1 MNLKK
6 ISRKK
11 LKDNISGVAS
21 EVGTHIAIA
30 VIAGLIVYVF
40 ASSGYESEISEL
52 NNRIEEMKSAERNAL
67 ITKRISEQMEDIAY
81 EQKALSDKQ
90 RERAE
95 EQSRLADIERG
106 KAELERGLAV
116 KAEQQAR
123 ASAQEAENMR
133 AIAEQQS
140 TLATQNME
148 EALKAR
154 SHADTLFYQS
164 LARSLAQTS
173 ITQYKSGDKSLAAL
187 LAYSAWYYTDKF
199 KGNVYHQ
206 DIYTAL
212 LDNAPRAKMRIGR
225 VSGNPRAMAKLPYS
239 SDKNAKKGYIIATDY
254 GEISNFV
261 PRVNSKGFV
270 DNYDEQTI
278 FNNPNYLFRDVCVAN
293 GNILALDVSGTL
305 VKTSFT
311 GTSTGTNN
319 KRNRNEFAGRGQ
331 RPGQQIKEDGLISR
345 KYLPM
350 SNMPQER
357 WCHLLQNSEGKIIAV
372 GEHQVVWLDASGTSI
387 LYTHNIEDEISEAG
401 VFENVLVIFT
411 KTGKLHSFRNGKP
424 SVSKQ
429 ISLPRN
435 NPVSY
440 YYYMKGKGM
449 HVLGTEDGDV
459 LMYDKDMKYVRS
471 LVGHSGAITH
481 MEHLGWCLATSSYD
495 HRICLWNLEDL
506 NTQIAPIE
514 VHYDKWPLSFTTNK
528 DNWTLI
534 VGLADGDIE
543 SLHISVEDNKDNVHD
558 HIERDFTPQEW
569 EYYIGEGVKYRRFKE

>member
-6 ISRKK
+6 ITKKK
-11 LKDNISGVAS
+11 LTGNISGVAS
-21 EVGTHIAIA
+21 ELGTHIAIA

-90 RERAE
+90 RMRAE

-133 AIAEQQS
+133 LIAEQQS
-140 TLATQNME
+140 VLATQHME
-148 EALKAR
+148 EAINAR

-173 ITQYKSGDKSLAAL
+173 ITQFKSGDKSLAAL

-212 LDNAPRAKMRIGR
+212 LDNAPRAKMHIGR
-225 VSGNPRAMAKLPYS
+225 VTGNPRAMIKVPEIYEK
-239 SDKNAKKGYIIATDY
+239 DGIKGYVIATDY
-254 GEISNFV
+254 GEICNLT
-261 PRVNSKGFV
+261 PKLDTNGNLDK
-270 DNYDEQTI
+270 YDEKRI
-278 FNNPNYLFRDVCVAN
+278 LNNQDYLFRDVCVA
-293 GNILALDVSGTL
+293 GGDILALDVSGML
-305 VKTSFT
+305 VKARFSMA
-311 GTSTGTNN
+311 
-319 KRNRNEFAGRGQ
+319 KNRLEPKDFMGRGQ
-331 RPGQQIKEDGLISR
+331 HPRQEDAVVSR

-357 WCHLLQNSEGKIIAV
+357 WRHLLQNDDGKIIAV
-372 GEHQVVWLDASGTSI
+372 GEHQIVWLDAGGNNILHTHSI
-387 LYTHNIEDEISEAG
+387 TDEISEAG
-401 VFENVLVIFT
+401 VTDNTLVIFT
-411 KTGKLHSFRNGKP
+411 KTGNLFTFNDGKP
-424 SVSKQ
+424 SSSTH

-440 YYYMKGKGM
+440 YYYMKDKGM
-449 HVLGTEDGDV
+449 HILGTEDGDV
-459 LMYDKDMKYVRS
+459 LLYDKNHKHIKS

-495 HRICLWNLEDL
+495 HKICLWNLNDID
-506 NTQIAPIE
+506 TQIAPIE
-514 VHYDKWPLSFTTNK
+514 VYYDKWPLCFTTNK

-543 SLHISVEDNKDNVHD
+543 SLHISVDDNKNSVHD
-558 HIERDFTPQEW
+558 HIDRDFTPQEW
-569 EYYIGEGVKYRRFKE
+569 EYYIGKGVKYRRFKE

>member
-164 LARSLAQTS
+164 
-173 ITQYKSGDKSLAAL
+173 
-187 LAYSAWYYTDKF
+187 
-199 KGNVYHQ
+199 
-206 DIYTAL
+206 
-212 LDNAPRAKMRIGR
+212 
-225 VSGNPRAMAKLPYS
+225 
-239 SDKNAKKGYIIATDY
+239 
-254 GEISNFV
+254 
-261 PRVNSKGFV
+261 
-270 DNYDEQTI
+270 
-278 FNNPNYLFRDVCVAN
+278 
-293 GNILALDVSGTL
+293 
-305 VKTSFT
+305 
-311 GTSTGTNN
+311 
-319 KRNRNEFAGRGQ
+319 
-331 RPGQQIKEDGLISR
+331 
-345 KYLPM
+345 
-350 SNMPQER
+350 
-357 WCHLLQNSEGKIIAV
+357 
-372 GEHQVVWLDASGTSI
+372 
-387 LYTHNIEDEISEAG
+387 
-401 VFENVLVIFT
+401 
-411 KTGKLHSFRNGKP
+411 
-424 SVSKQ
+424 
-429 ISLPRN
+429 
-435 NPVSY
+435 
-440 YYYMKGKGM
+440 
-449 HVLGTEDGDV
+449 
-459 LMYDKDMKYVRS
+459 
-471 LVGHSGAITH
+471 
-481 MEHLGWCLATSSYD
+481 
-495 HRICLWNLEDL
+495 
-506 NTQIAPIE
+506 
-514 VHYDKWPLSFTTNK
+514 
-528 DNWTLI
+528 
-534 VGLADGDIE
+534 
-543 SLHISVEDNKDNVHD
+543 
-558 HIERDFTPQEW
+558 
-569 EYYIGEGVKYRRFKE
+569 

>member
-11 LKDNISGVAS
+11 LKDDISGVAS

-40 ASSGYESEISEL
+40 ASSGYESEIAEL

-106 KAELERGLAV
+106 KAELEREIARE
-116 KAEQQAR
+116 AEQKAR
-123 ASAQEAENMR
+123 ASAKEAENMR

-140 TLATQNME
+140 ALATQNME

-173 ITQYKSGDKSLAAL
+173 ITQYNSGDKSLAAL

-212 LDNAPRAKMRIGR
+212 LDNAPRARMRIGR
-225 VSGNPRAMAKLPYS
+225 VSGNPRAMVKIPFSYIKDS
-239 SDKNAKKGYIIATDY
+239 KIGYIIATDY
-254 GEISNFV
+254 GEITNLT
-261 PRVNSKGFV
+261 PKLNSKGV
-270 DNYDEQTI
+270 VEKYDEQTI
-278 FNNPNYLFRDVCVAN
+278 FNDPHYLFRDVCISN
-293 GNILALDVSGTL
+293 GYVLALDVSGTL
-305 VKTSFT
+305 VKTSL
-311 GTSTGTNN
+311 TSTNVKRTNN
-319 KRNRNEFAGRGQ
+319 DFAGKGPRPAQ
-331 RPGQQIKEDGLISR
+331 RIKEDAVISR

-350 SNMPQER
+350 SNMPQEHWR
-357 WCHLLQNSEGKIIAV
+357 HLLQSDENKIIAV
-372 GEHQVVWLDASGTSI
+372 GEHQVVWLDASGNNILHTHSI
-387 LYTHNIEDEISEAG
+387 TDEISEAG
-401 VFENVLVIFT
+401 VFENTLVIFT
-411 KTGKLHSFRNGKP
+411 KTGKLLTFIDGKP
-424 SVSKQ
+424 SASTR

-449 HVLGTEDGDV
+449 HILGTEDGDV
-459 LMYDKDMKYVRS
+459 LLYDKDHKYVKS

-495 HRICLWNLEDL
+495 HKICLWNLEDL

-514 VHYDKWPLSFTTNK
+514 VHYDKWQLSFTTNR

-534 VGLADGDIE
+534 VGLADGEIQ

>member
-30 VIAGLIVYVF
+30 VIAGLIVYVL
-40 ASSGYESEISEL
+40 ASSGYESEIAEL

-106 KAELERGLAV
+106 KAELEREIARE
-116 KAEQQAR
+116 AEQKAR
-123 ASAQEAENMR
+123 ASAKEAENMR

-140 TLATQNME
+140 ALATQNME

-173 ITQYKSGDKSLAAL
+173 ITQYNSGDKSLAAL

-212 LDNAPRAKMRIGR
+212 LDNAPRARMRIGR
-225 VSGNPRAMAKLPYS
+225 VSGNPRAMVKIPFSYIKDS
-239 SDKNAKKGYIIATDY
+239 KIGYIIATDY
-254 GEISNFV
+254 GEITNLI
-261 PRVNSKGFV
+261 PKLNSKGV
-270 DNYDEQTI
+270 VEKYDEQTI
-278 FNNPNYLFRDVCVAN
+278 FNDPHYLFRDVCISN
-293 GNILALDVSGTL
+293 GFILALDVSGTL
-305 VKTSFT
+305 VKTSL
-311 GTSTGTNN
+311 TSTNDKRTNN
-319 KRNRNEFAGRGQ
+319 DFAGKGPRSAQ
-331 RPGQQIKEDGLISR
+331 RIKDDAVISR

-357 WCHLLQNSEGKIIAV
+357 WSHLLQNDESKIIAV
-372 GEHQVVWLDASGTSI
+372 GEHQVVWLDASGNNILHTHSI
-387 LYTHNIEDEISEAG
+387 TDEISEAG
-401 VFENVLVIFT
+401 VFENTLVIFT
-411 KTGKLHSFRNGKP
+411 KTGKLLTFIDGKP
-424 SVSKQ
+424 SVSTR

-449 HVLGTEDGDV
+449 HILGTEDGDV
-459 LMYDKDMKYVRS
+459 LLYDKDHKYVKS

-495 HRICLWNLEDL
+495 HKICLWNLEDL

-514 VHYDKWPLSFTTNK
+514 VHYNKWPLSFTTNR

-534 VGLADGDIE
+534 VGLADGEIQ

>member
-6 ISRKK
+6 STKKK
-11 LKDNISGVAS
+11 LIGNISGVAS
-21 EVGTHIAIA
+21 EVGTHIAVA
-30 VIAGLIVYVF
+30 VIAGIIAYVF
-40 ASSGYESEISEL
+40 ASSSYESEIAEL
-52 NNRIEEMKSAERNAL
+52 NNRIEEMTSAERNAL

-90 RERAE
+90 RMRAE

-106 KAELERGLAV
+106 KAELEREVA
-116 KAEQQAR
+116 KEAEQKAR
-123 ASAQEAENMR
+123 ASAKEAENMR

-140 TLATQNME
+140 ALATRNME
-148 EALKAR
+148 EALQAR

-212 LDNAPRAKMRIGR
+212 LYNAPRAKMHIGR
-225 VSGNPRAMAKLPYS
+225 VSGNPRAMAKIPHSYIKDS
-239 SDKNAKKGYIIATDY
+239 QMGYIIVTDY
-254 GEISNFV
+254 GEICNLI
-261 PRVNSKGFV
+261 PKLNSKGII
-270 DNYDEQTI
+270 DRYDKQTI
-278 FNNPNYLFRDVCVAN
+278 FNDPNYLFRDVCIID
-293 GNILALDVSGTL
+293 GYILALDVSGTL
-305 VKTSFT
+305 IKTT
-311 GTSTGTNN
+311 LTSANDKRTNN
-319 KRNRNEFAGRGQ
+319 DFMGKGP
-331 RPGQQIKEDGLISR
+331 RPAQHIKEDAVISR

-357 WCHLLQNSEGKIIAV
+357 WRHLLQNDEGRIIAV
-372 GEHQVVWLDASGTSI
+372 GEHQVVWLDASGNNILHTHSI
-387 LYTHNIEDEISEAG
+387 TDEISEAG
-401 VFENVLVIFT
+401 VFDNTLVIFT
-411 KTGKLHSFRNGKP
+411 KTGDLLTFKDGKP
-424 SVSKQ
+424 SISTR

-440 YYYMKGKGM
+440 YYYMKNKGM
-449 HVLGTEDGDV
+449 HILGTEDGDV
-459 LMYDKDMKYVRS
+459 LLYDKKYKYIKS

-495 HRICLWNLEDL
+495 HKICLWNLEDL

-514 VHYDKWPLSFTTNK
+514 VYYDKWPLSFTTNM

-534 VGLADGDIE
+534 TGLADGAIE
-543 SLHISVEDNKDNVHD
+543 SLHISVENNKDNVHD
-558 HIERDFTPQEW
+558 HIERNFTPQEW

>member
-6 ISRKK
+6 ITKNK
-11 LKDNISGVAS
+11 LTGNISGVAS

-40 ASSGYESEISEL
+40 ASSGYESEIAEL

-106 KAELERGLAV
+106 KAELEREAARE
-116 KAEQQAR
+116 AEQKAR
-123 ASAQEAENMR
+123 ASAKEAENMR

-140 TLATQNME
+140 ALATQNME

-212 LDNAPRAKMRIGR
+212 LDNAPRARMRIGR
-225 VSGNPRAMAKLPYS
+225 VSGNPRVMAKIPYS
-239 SDKNAKKGYIIATDY
+239 YIKDSKMGYVIATDY
-254 GEISNFV
+254 GEICNLI
-261 PRVNSKGFV
+261 PKLNSKGIV
-270 DNYDEQTI
+270 DKYDEQII
-278 FNNPNYLFRDVCVAN
+278 FNNPNYLFRDVCIVN
-293 GNILALDVSGTL
+293 GYILALDVSGTL
-305 VKTSFT
+305 VKTT
-311 GTSTGTNN
+311 LTSTND
-319 KRNRNEFAGRGQ
+319 KRTSNDVVGKGPRPAQ
-331 RPGQQIKEDGLISR
+331 RIKEDAFISR

-357 WCHLLQNSEGKIIAV
+357 WRHLLQNDENKIIAV
-372 GEHQVVWLDASGTSI
+372 GEHQVVWLDANGNNILHTHSI
-387 LYTHNIEDEISEAG
+387 TDEISEAG
-401 VFENVLVIFT
+401 VVENTLVIFT
-411 KTGKLHSFRNGKP
+411 KTGNLLTFNDGKP
-424 SVSKQ
+424 SVTTR

-440 YYYMKGKGM
+440 YYYMKDKGM
-449 HVLGTEDGDV
+449 HILGTEDGDV
-459 LMYDKDMKYVRS
+459 LLYDKDHKYIKS

-481 MEHLGWCLATSSYD
+481 MEQLGWCLATSSYD
-495 HRICLWNLEDL
+495 HKICLWNLNDL

-514 VHYDKWPLSFTTNK
+514 VYYDKWPLSFTTNR

-558 HIERDFTPQEW
+558 HIERNFTPQEW

>member
-6 ISRKK
+6 ISKKK
-11 LKDNISGVAS
+11 LKKNISGVAS
-21 EVGTHIAIA
+21 ELGTHIAIA

-140 TLATQNME
+140 MLATQNME

-239 SDKNAKKGYIIATDY
+239 SNKDAKKGYIIATDY
-254 GEISNFV
+254 GEICNLV
-261 PRVNSKGFV
+261 PKVNSKGFV
-270 DNYDEQTI
+270 DNYDEQII
-278 FNNPNYLFRDVCVAN
+278 FNNPNYLFRDVCIVN
-293 GNILALDVSGTL
+293 DNVLALDVSGTL
-305 VKTSFT
+305 VKTSFSGT
-311 GTSTGTNN
+311 GN
-319 KRNRNEFAGRGQ
+319 KRKQNEFAGRGQ
-331 RPGQQIKEDGLISR
+331 RPGQHIKEDGLISR
-345 KYLPM
+345 KYLPL

-357 WCHLLQNSEGKIIAV
+357 WRHLLQNSDGKIIAV
-372 GEHQVVWLDASGTSI
+372 GEHQVVWLDASGNNI

-401 VFENVLVIFT
+401 VFENTLVIFT
-411 KTGKLHSFRNGKP
+411 KKCNLFTFIDGKP
-424 SVSKQ
+424 SVSTH

-440 YYYMKGKGM
+440 YYYMKSKGM
-449 HVLGTEDGDV
+449 HILGTEDGDV
-459 LMYDKDMKYVRS
+459 LLYDKDHKYVKS

-495 HRICLWNLEDL
+495 HKICLWNLDDL

-534 VGLADGDIE
+534 VGLADGNIE
-543 SLHISVEDNKDNVHD
+543 SLHISVEDNKNNVHD

>member
-1 MNLKK
+1 MTG
-6 ISRKK
+6 
-11 LKDNISGVAS
+11 NISGVAS
-21 EVGTHIAIA
+21 ELGTHIAIA

-40 ASSGYESEISEL
+40 ASSGYEAEISEL

-90 RERAE
+90 RMRAE

-133 AIAEQQS
+133 LIAEQQS
-140 TLATQNME
+140 VLATQHME
-148 EALKAR
+148 EAINAR

-173 ITQYKSGDKSLAAL
+173 ITQFKSGDKSLAAL

-212 LDNAPRAKMRIGR
+212 LDNAPRAKMHIGR
-225 VSGNPRAMAKLPYS
+225 VTGNPRAMIKVPEIYEK
-239 SDKNAKKGYIIATDY
+239 DGIKGYVIATDY
-254 GEISNFV
+254 GEICNLT
-261 PRVNSKGFV
+261 PKLDTNGNLDK
-270 DNYDEQTI
+270 YDEKRI
-278 FNNPNYLFRDVCVAN
+278 LNNQDYLFRDVCVAG
-293 GNILALDVSGTL
+293 GNILALDVSGML
-305 VKTSFT
+305 VKARFSMA
-311 GTSTGTNN
+311 
-319 KRNRNEFAGRGQ
+319 KNRLEPKDFMGRGQ
-331 RPGQQIKEDGLISR
+331 HPRQEDAVVSR

-357 WCHLLQNSEGKIIAV
+357 WRHLLQNDDGKIIAV
-372 GEHQVVWLDASGTSI
+372 GEHQIVWLDAGGNNILHTHSI
-387 LYTHNIEDEISEAG
+387 TDEISEAG
-401 VFENVLVIFT
+401 VTDNTLVIFT
-411 KTGKLHSFRNGKP
+411 KTGNLFTFNDGKP
-424 SVSKQ
+424 SSSTH

-440 YYYMKGKGM
+440 YYYMKDKGM
-449 HVLGTEDGDV
+449 HILGTEDGDV
-459 LMYDKDMKYVRS
+459 LLYDKNHKHIKS

-495 HRICLWNLEDL
+495 HKICLWNLNDID
-506 NTQIAPIE
+506 TQIAPIE
-514 VHYDKWPLSFTTNK
+514 VYYDKWPLCFTTNK

-543 SLHISVEDNKDNVHD
+543 SLHISVDDNKNSVHD
-558 HIERDFTPQEW
+558 HIDRDFTPQEW
-569 EYYIGEGVKYRRFKE
+569 EYYIGKGVKYRRFKE

>member
-239 SDKNAKKGYIIATDY
+239 SDKDAKKGYIIATDY

-270 DNYDEQTI
+270 EKYDEQTI
-278 FNNPNYLFRDVCVAN
+278 FNDPHYLFRDVCISN
-293 GNILALDVSGTL
+293 GYVLALDVSGTL
-305 VKTSFT
+305 VKTSL
-311 GTSTGTNN
+311 TSTNDKRTNN
-319 KRNRNEFAGRGQ
+319 DFAGKGPRSAQ
-331 RPGQQIKEDGLISR
+331 RIKEDAVVSR

-357 WCHLLQNSEGKIIAV
+357 WRHLLQNSEGKIIAV

-459 LMYDKDMKYVRS
+459 LLYDKDMKYVRS
-471 LVGHSGAITH
+471 QITCRPFRSHNTHGTPGMVSGHIQ
-481 MEHLGWCLATSSYD
+481 L
-495 HRICLWNLEDL
+495 
-506 NTQIAPIE
+506 
-514 VHYDKWPLSFTTNK
+514 
-528 DNWTLI
+528 
-534 VGLADGDIE
+534 
-543 SLHISVEDNKDNVHD
+543 
-558 HIERDFTPQEW
+558 
-569 EYYIGEGVKYRRFKE
+569 

>member
-6 ISRKK
+6 STKKK
-11 LKDNISGVAS
+11 LIGNISGVAS
-21 EVGTHIAIA
+21 EVGTHIAVA
-30 VIAGLIVYVF
+30 VIACIIAYVF
-40 ASSGYESEISEL
+40 ASSSYESEIAEL
-52 NNRIEEMKSAERNAL
+52 NNRIEEMTSAERNAL

-90 RERAE
+90 RMRAE

-106 KAELERGLAV
+106 KAELEREVA
-116 KAEQQAR
+116 KEAEQKAR

-140 TLATQNME
+140 ALATRNME
-148 EALKAR
+148 EALQAR

-212 LDNAPRAKMRIGR
+212 LYNAPRAKMHIGR
-225 VSGNPRAMAKLPYS
+225 VSGNPRAMAKIPHSYIKDS
-239 SDKNAKKGYIIATDY
+239 QMGYIIVTDY
-254 GEISNFV
+254 GEICNLI
-261 PRVNSKGFV
+261 PKLNSKGII
-270 DNYDEQTI
+270 DRYDKQTI
-278 FNNPNYLFRDVCVAN
+278 FNNPNYLFRDVCITD
-293 GNILALDVSGTL
+293 GYILALDVSGTL
-305 VKTSFT
+305 IKTT
-311 GTSTGTNN
+311 LTSANDKRTNN
-319 KRNRNEFAGRGQ
+319 DFMGKGP
-331 RPGQQIKEDGLISR
+331 RPAQHIKEDAVISR

-357 WCHLLQNSEGKIIAV
+357 WRHLLQNDEGRIIAV
-372 GEHQVVWLDASGTSI
+372 GEHQVVWLDASGNNILHTHSI
-387 LYTHNIEDEISEAG
+387 TDEISEAG
-401 VFENVLVIFT
+401 VFDNTLVIFT
-411 KTGKLHSFRNGKP
+411 KTGDLLTFKDGKP
-424 SVSKQ
+424 SISTR

-440 YYYMKGKGM
+440 YYYMKNKGM
-449 HVLGTEDGDV
+449 HILGTEDGDV
-459 LMYDKDMKYVRS
+459 LLYDKKYKYIKS

-481 MEHLGWCLATSSYD
+481 MEHIGWCLATSSYD
-495 HRICLWNLEDL
+495 HKICLWNLEDL

-514 VHYDKWPLSFTTNK
+514 VYYDKWPLSFTTNM

-534 VGLADGDIE
+534 TGLADGDIE
-543 SLHISVEDNKDNVHD
+543 SLHISVENNKDNVHD
-558 HIERDFTPQEW
+558 HIERNFTPQEW

>member
-6 ISRKK
+6 STKKK
-11 LKDNISGVAS
+11 LIGNISGVAS
-21 EVGTHIAIA
+21 EVGTHIAVA
-30 VIAGLIVYVF
+30 VIACIIAYVF
-40 ASSGYESEISEL
+40 ASSSYESEIAEL
-52 NNRIEEMKSAERNAL
+52 NNRIEEMTSAERNAL

-90 RERAE
+90 RMRAE

-106 KAELERGLAV
+106 KAELEREVA
-116 KAEQQAR
+116 KEAEQKAR

-140 TLATQNME
+140 ALATRNME
-148 EALKAR
+148 EALQAR

-212 LDNAPRAKMRIGR
+212 LYNAPRAKMHIGR
-225 VSGNPRAMAKLPYS
+225 VSGNPRAMAKIPHSYIKDS
-239 SDKNAKKGYIIATDY
+239 QMGYIIVTDY
-254 GEISNFV
+254 GEICNLI
-261 PRVNSKGFV
+261 PKLNSKGII
-270 DNYDEQTI
+270 DRYDKQTI
-278 FNNPNYLFRDVCVAN
+278 FNNPNYLFRDVCITD
-293 GNILALDVSGTL
+293 GYILALDVSGTL
-305 VKTSFT
+305 IKTT
-311 GTSTGTNN
+311 LTSANDKRTNN
-319 KRNRNEFAGRGQ
+319 DFMGKGP
-331 RPGQQIKEDGLISR
+331 RPAQHIKEDAVISR

-357 WCHLLQNSEGKIIAV
+357 WRHLLQNDEGRIIAV
-372 GEHQVVWLDASGTSI
+372 GEHQVVWLDASGNNILHTHSI
-387 LYTHNIEDEISEAG
+387 TDEISEAG
-401 VFENVLVIFT
+401 VFDNTLVIFT
-411 KTGKLHSFRNGKP
+411 KTGDLLTFKDGKP
-424 SVSKQ
+424 SISTR

-440 YYYMKGKGM
+440 YYYMKNKGM
-449 HVLGTEDGDV
+449 HILGTEDGDV
-459 LMYDKDMKYVRS
+459 LLYDKKYKYIKS

-495 HRICLWNLEDL
+495 HKICLWNLEDL

-514 VHYDKWPLSFTTNK
+514 VYYDKWPLSFTTNM

-534 VGLADGDIE
+534 TGLADGDIE
-543 SLHISVEDNKDNVHD
+543 SLHISVENNKDNVHD
-558 HIERDFTPQEW
+558 HIERNFTPQEW

>member
-6 ISRKK
+6 STKK
-11 LKDNISGVAS
+11 KSIGNISGVAS
-21 EVGTHIAIA
+21 EVGTHIAVA
-30 VIAGLIVYVF
+30 VIACIIAYVF
-40 ASSGYESEISEL
+40 ASSSYESEIAEL
-52 NNRIEEMKSAERNAL
+52 NNRIEEMTSAERNAL
-67 ITKRISEQMEDIAY
+67 ITRRISEQMEDIAY

-90 RERAE
+90 RMRAE

-106 KAELERGLAV
+106 KAELEREVA
-116 KAEQQAR
+116 KEAEQKAR

-140 TLATQNME
+140 ALATRNME
-148 EALKAR
+148 EALQAR

-212 LDNAPRAKMRIGR
+212 LYNAPRAKMHIGR
-225 VSGNPRAMAKLPYS
+225 VSGNPRAMAKIPHSYIKDS
-239 SDKNAKKGYIIATDY
+239 QMGYIIVTDY
-254 GEISNFV
+254 GEICNLI
-261 PRVNSKGFV
+261 PKLNSKGII
-270 DNYDEQTI
+270 DRYDKQTI
-278 FNNPNYLFRDVCVAN
+278 FNNPNYLFRDVCIID
-293 GNILALDVSGTL
+293 GYILALDVSGTL
-305 VKTSFT
+305 IKTT
-311 GTSTGTNN
+311 LTSANDKRTNN
-319 KRNRNEFAGRGQ
+319 DFMGKGP
-331 RPGQQIKEDGLISR
+331 RPAQHIKEDAVISR

-357 WCHLLQNSEGKIIAV
+357 WRHLLQNDEGRIIAV
-372 GEHQVVWLDASGTSI
+372 GEHQVVWLDASGNNILHTHSI
-387 LYTHNIEDEISEAG
+387 TDEISEAG
-401 VFENVLVIFT
+401 VFDNTLVIFT
-411 KTGKLHSFRNGKP
+411 KTGDLLTFKDGKP
-424 SVSKQ
+424 SISTR

-440 YYYMKGKGM
+440 YYYMKNKGM
-449 HVLGTEDGDV
+449 HILGTEDGDV
-459 LMYDKDMKYVRS
+459 LLYDKKYKYIKS

-495 HRICLWNLEDL
+495 HKICLWNLEDL

-514 VHYDKWPLSFTTNK
+514 VYYDKWPLSFTTNM

-534 VGLADGDIE
+534 TGLADGDIE
-543 SLHISVEDNKDNVHD
+543 SLHISVENNKDNVHD
-558 HIERDFTPQEW
+558 HIERNFTPQEW

>member
-30 VIAGLIVYVF
+30 VIAGLIVYVL
-40 ASSGYESEISEL
+40 ASSGYESEIAEL

-106 KAELERGLAV
+106 KAELEREIARE
-116 KAEQQAR
+116 AEQKAR
-123 ASAQEAENMR
+123 ASAKEAENMR

-140 TLATQNME
+140 ALATQNME

-173 ITQYKSGDKSLAAL
+173 ITQYNSGDKSLAAL

-212 LDNAPRAKMRIGR
+212 LDNAPRARMRIGR
-225 VSGNPRAMAKLPYS
+225 VSGNPRAMVKIPFSYIKDS
-239 SDKNAKKGYIIATDY
+239 KIGYIIATDY
-254 GEISNFV
+254 GEITNLT
-261 PRVNSKGFV
+261 PKLNSKGV
-270 DNYDEQTI
+270 VEKYDEQTI
-278 FNNPNYLFRDVCVAN
+278 FNDPHYLFRDVCISN
-293 GNILALDVSGTL
+293 GFILALDVSGTL
-305 VKTSFT
+305 VKTCL
-311 GTSTGTNN
+311 TSTNDKRTNN
-319 KRNRNEFAGRGQ
+319 DFAEKGPRSAQ
-331 RPGQQIKEDGLISR
+331 RIKDDAVVSR

-357 WCHLLQNSEGKIIAV
+357 WSHLLQNDESKIIAV
-372 GEHQVVWLDASGTSI
+372 GEHQVVWLDASGNNILHTHSI
-387 LYTHNIEDEISEAG
+387 TDEISEAG
-401 VFENVLVIFT
+401 VFENTLVIFT
-411 KTGKLHSFRNGKP
+411 KTGKLLTFIDGKP
-424 SVSKQ
+424 SVSTR

-449 HVLGTEDGDV
+449 HILGTEDGDV
-459 LMYDKDMKYVRS
+459 LLYDKDHKYVKS

-514 VHYDKWPLSFTTNK
+514 VHYNKWPLSFTTNR

-534 VGLADGDIE
+534 VGLADGEIQ

-569 EYYIGEGVKYRRFKE
+569 KYYIGEGVKYRRFKE

>member
-6 ISRKK
+6 KNKKK
-11 LKDNISGVAS
+11 LADNISGVAS

-40 ASSGYESEISEL
+40 ASSGYESEIAEL

-106 KAELERGLAV
+106 KAELEREAARE
-116 KAEQQAR
+116 AERKAR
-123 ASAQEAENMR
+123 ASAKEAETMR

-212 LDNAPRAKMRIGR
+212 LDNAPRARMRIGR
-225 VSGNPRAMAKLPYS
+225 VSGNPRAMAKIPHSYIKDS
-239 SDKNAKKGYIIATDY
+239 KMGYVIATDY
-254 GEISNFV
+254 GEICNLI
-261 PRVNSKGFV
+261 PKLNSKGIV
-270 DNYDEQTI
+270 DRYDEQII
-278 FNNPNYLFRDVCVAN
+278 FNDPNYLFRDVCIVN
-293 GNILALDVSGTL
+293 GYILALDVSGTL
-305 VKTSFT
+305 VKTT
-311 GTSTGTNN
+311 LTSTNN
-319 KRNRNEFAGRGQ
+319 KRTSNDFVGKGPRPAQ
-331 RPGQQIKEDGLISR
+331 RIKEDAVISR

-357 WCHLLQNSEGKIIAV
+357 WRHLLQNDENKIIAV
-372 GEHQVVWLDASGTSI
+372 GEHQVVWLDANGNNILHTHSI
-387 LYTHNIEDEISEAG
+387 TDEISEAG
-401 VFENVLVIFT
+401 VVDNTLVIFT
-411 KTGKLHSFRNGKP
+411 KTGNLLTFNDGKP
-424 SVSKQ
+424 SVNTR

-440 YYYMKGKGM
+440 YYYMKDKGM
-449 HVLGTEDGDV
+449 HILGTEDGDV
-459 LMYDKDMKYVRS
+459 LLYDKDHKYIKS

-481 MEHLGWCLATSSYD
+481 MEQLGWCLATSSYD
-495 HRICLWNLEDL
+495 HKICLWNLDDL

-514 VHYDKWPLSFTTNK
+514 VYYDKWPLSFTTNR

-558 HIERDFTPQEW
+558 HIERNFTPQEW

>member
-11 LKDNISGVAS
+11 LKDDISGVAS

-30 VIAGLIVYVF
+30 VIAGLIVYVL
-40 ASSGYESEISEL
+40 ASSGYESEIAEL

-106 KAELERGLAV
+106 KAELEREIARE
-116 KAEQQAR
+116 AEQKAR
-123 ASAQEAENMR
+123 ASAKEAENMR

-140 TLATQNME
+140 ALATQNME

-173 ITQYKSGDKSLAAL
+173 ITQYNSGDKSLAAL

-212 LDNAPRAKMRIGR
+212 LDNAPRARMRIGR
-225 VSGNPRAMAKLPYS
+225 VSGNPRAMVKIPFSYIKDS
-239 SDKNAKKGYIIATDY
+239 KIGYIIATDY
-254 GEISNFV
+254 GEITNLT
-261 PRVNSKGFV
+261 PKLNSKGV
-270 DNYDEQTI
+270 VEKYDEQTI
-278 FNNPNYLFRDVCVAN
+278 FNDPHYLFRDVCISN
-293 GNILALDVSGTL
+293 GYVLALDVSGTL
-305 VKTSFT
+305 VKTSLI
-311 GTSTGTNN
+311 STNDKRTNN
-319 KRNRNEFAGRGQ
+319 DFAGKGPRPAQ
-331 RPGQQIKEDGLISR
+331 RIKDDAVVSR

-350 SNMPQER
+350 SNMPQEHWR
-357 WCHLLQNSEGKIIAV
+357 HLLQNDESKIIAV
-372 GEHQVVWLDASGTSI
+372 GEHQVVWLDANGNNILHTHSI
-387 LYTHNIEDEISEAG
+387 TDEISEAG
-401 VFENVLVIFT
+401 VFENTLVVFT
-411 KTGKLHSFRNGKP
+411 KTGNLLTFIDGKP
-424 SVSKQ
+424 SVSTR

-449 HVLGTEDGDV
+449 HILGTEDGDV
-459 LMYDKDMKYVRS
+459 LLYDKDHKYVKS

-495 HRICLWNLEDL
+495 HKICLWNLEDL

-514 VHYDKWPLSFTTNK
+514 VHYNKWPLSFTTNR

-534 VGLADGDIE
+534 VGLADGEIQ

>member
-1 MNLKK
+1 MNLKN
-6 ISRKK
+6 ISKR
-11 LKDNISGVAS
+11 LSGNISGVAS
-21 EVGTHIAIA
+21 EVGTHSAIAI
-30 VIAGLIVYVF
+30 IAGLIVYVF
-40 ASSGYESEISEL
+40 VSSGYQTQIEEL
-52 NNRIEEMKSAERNAL
+52 NNRINEMKAAEHNAL

-106 KAELERGLAV
+106 KAELEREIARE
-116 KAEQQAR
+116 AEQKAR
-123 ASAQEAENMR
+123 ASAKEAENMR

-140 TLATQNME
+140 ALATQNME

-173 ITQYKSGDKSLAAL
+173 ITQYNSGDKSLAAL

-212 LDNAPRAKMRIGR
+212 LDNAPRARMRIGR
-225 VSGNPRAMAKLPYS
+225 VSGNPRAMVKIPFSYIKDS
-239 SDKNAKKGYIIATDY
+239 KIGYIIATDY
-254 GEISNFV
+254 GEITNLT
-261 PRVNSKGFV
+261 PKLNSKGVV
-270 DNYDEQTI
+270 DKYDEKTI
-278 FNNPNYLFRDVCVAN
+278 FNDPHYLFRDVCISN
-293 GNILALDVSGTL
+293 GFILALDVSGTL
-305 VKTSFT
+305 VKTSL
-311 GTSTGTNN
+311 TSTNDKRTNN
-319 KRNRNEFAGRGQ
+319 DFAGKGPRPAQ
-331 RPGQQIKEDGLISR
+331 RTKDDAVVSR

-357 WCHLLQNSEGKIIAV
+357 WCHLLQNDESKIIAV
-372 GEHQVVWLDASGTSI
+372 GEHQVVWLDASGNNILHTHSI
-387 LYTHNIEDEISEAG
+387 TDEISEAG
-401 VFENVLVIFT
+401 VFENTLVIFT
-411 KTGKLHSFRNGKP
+411 KTGKLLTFIDGKP
-424 SVSKQ
+424 SVSTR

-440 YYYMKGKGM
+440 YYYVKGKGM
-449 HVLGTEDGDV
+449 HILGTEDGDV
-459 LMYDKDMKYVRS
+459 LLYDKDHKYVKS

-514 VHYDKWPLSFTTNK
+514 VHYNKWPLSFTTNR

-534 VGLADGDIE
+534 VGLADGEIQ

-569 EYYIGEGVKYRRFKE
+569 KYYIGEGVKYRRFKE

>member
-6 ISRKK
+6 LTKKK
-11 LKDNISGVAS
+11 LIGNISGVAS
-21 EVGTHIAIA
+21 EVGTHAAIA
-30 VIAGLIVYVF
+30 VIAGLIVYVI

-52 NNRIEEMKSAERNAL
+52 NDRIEEMKAAERNAL

-90 RERAE
+90 RMRAE

-123 ASAQEAENMR
+123 ASAKEAETMR

-140 TLATQNME
+140 ALATQNME

-187 LAYSAWYYTDKF
+187 LAYSAWFYTDKF

-225 VSGNPRAMAKLPYS
+225 VSGNPRAMVKVPYS
-239 SDKNAKKGYIIATDY
+239 LIKDSKMGYIIATDY
-254 GEISNFV
+254 GEISNLT
-261 PRVNSKGFV
+261 PRLNSEGFI
-270 DNYDEQTI
+270 DKYDEQTI
-278 FNNPNYLFRDVCVAN
+278 FNNPYYLFRDVCIAN
-293 GNILALDVSGTL
+293 GDILALDVSGTL
-305 VKTSFT
+305 VKTRFS
-311 GTSTGTNN
+311 GTNN
-319 KRNRNEFAGRGQ
+319 KRGNNDFMGKGQ
-331 RPGQQIKEDGLISR
+331 RPTQQTKEDNLISR

-357 WCHLLQNSEGKIIAV
+357 WRHLLQNEDGKIIAV
-372 GEHQVVWLDASGTSI
+372 GEHQVVWLDASGNNI
-387 LYTHNIEDEISEAG
+387 LQTQSIEDEISEAG
-401 VFENVLVIFT
+401 IFENILVIFT
-411 KTGKLHSFRNGKP
+411 KTGKLHTFRDGK
-424 SVSKQ
+424 SSTSTH

-435 NPVSY
+435 NPVSHY
-440 YYYMKGKGM
+440 YYLKEKGL
-449 HVLGTEDGDV
+449 HILGTEDGDIII
-459 LMYDKDMKYVRS
+459 YDKDYRYVRS

-495 HRICLWNLEDL
+495 HKICLWNLNDL

-514 VHYDKWPLSFTTNK
+514 VYYDKWPLCFTTNK

-534 VGLADGDIE
+534 VGLANGDIE
-543 SLHISVEDNKDNVHD
+543 SLHISVEDNKNNVHD

-569 EYYIGEGVKYRRFKE
+569 EYYMGEGVKYRRFKE

>member
-40 ASSGYESEISEL
+40 ASSGYESEIAEL

-106 KAELERGLAV
+106 KAELEREIARE
-116 KAEQQAR
+116 AEQKAR
-123 ASAQEAENMR
+123 ASAKEAENMR

-212 LDNAPRAKMRIGR
+212 LDNAPRAKMHIGR

-239 SDKNAKKGYIIATDY
+239 SDKDAKKGYIIATDY

-261 PRVNSKGFV
+261 PKVNSKGFV

-278 FNNPNYLFRDVCVAN
+278 FNNPNYLFRDVCISN
-293 GNILALDVSGTL
+293 GFILALDVSGTL
-305 VKTSFT
+305 VKTSL
-311 GTSTGTNN
+311 TSTNDKRTNN
-319 KRNRNEFAGRGQ
+319 DFAGKGPRPAQ
-331 RPGQQIKEDGLISR
+331 RIKDDAVVSR

-357 WCHLLQNSEGKIIAV
+357 WRHLLQNDESKIIAV
-372 GEHQVVWLDASGTSI
+372 GEHQVVWLDASGNNILHTHSI
-387 LYTHNIEDEISEAG
+387 TDEISEAG
-401 VFENVLVIFT
+401 VFENKLVIFT
-411 KTGKLHSFRNGKP
+411 KTGKLLTFIDGKP
-424 SVSKQ
+424 SNSSH

-440 YYYMKGKGM
+440 YYYMKDRGM
-449 HVLGTEDGDV
+449 HILGTEDGDV
-459 LMYDKDMKYVRS
+459 LLYDSDYKYVKS

-514 VHYDKWPLSFTTNK
+514 VHYNKWPLSFTTNR

-534 VGLADGDIE
+534 VGLADGEIQ

-569 EYYIGEGVKYRRFKE
+569 KYYIGEGVKYRRFKE

>member
-30 VIAGLIVYVF
+30 VIAGLIVYVL
-40 ASSGYESEISEL
+40 ASSGYESEIAEL

-106 KAELERGLAV
+106 KAELEREIARE
-116 KAEQQAR
+116 AEQKAR
-123 ASAQEAENMR
+123 ASAKEAENMR

-140 TLATQNME
+140 ALATQNME

-173 ITQYKSGDKSLAAL
+173 ITQYNSGDKSLAAL

-212 LDNAPRAKMRIGR
+212 LDNAPRARMRIGR
-225 VSGNPRAMAKLPYS
+225 VSGNPRAMVKIPFSYIKDS
-239 SDKNAKKGYIIATDY
+239 KIGYIIATDY
-254 GEISNFV
+254 GEITNLI
-261 PRVNSKGFV
+261 PKLNSKGV
-270 DNYDEQTI
+270 VEKYDEQTI
-278 FNNPNYLFRDVCVAN
+278 FNDPHYLFRDVCISN
-293 GNILALDVSGTL
+293 GFILALDVSGTL
-305 VKTSFT
+305 VKTSL
-311 GTSTGTNN
+311 TSTNDKRTNN
-319 KRNRNEFAGRGQ
+319 DFAGKGPRSAQ
-331 RPGQQIKEDGLISR
+331 RIKDDAVVSR

-357 WCHLLQNSEGKIIAV
+357 WSHLLQNDESKIIAV
-372 GEHQVVWLDASGTSI
+372 GEHQVVWLDASGNNILHTHSI
-387 LYTHNIEDEISEAG
+387 TDEISEAG
-401 VFENVLVIFT
+401 VFENTLVIFT
-411 KTGKLHSFRNGKP
+411 KTGKLLTFIDGKP
-424 SVSKQ
+424 SVSTR

-449 HVLGTEDGDV
+449 HILGTEDGDV
-459 LMYDKDMKYVRS
+459 LLYDKDHKYVKS

-495 HRICLWNLEDL
+495 HKICLWNLEDL

-514 VHYDKWPLSFTTNK
+514 VHYNKWPLSFTTNR

-534 VGLADGDIE
+534 VGLADGEIQ

>member
-6 ISRKK
+6 ITKNK
-11 LKDNISGVAS
+11 LTGNISGVAS

-40 ASSGYESEISEL
+40 ASSGYESEIAEL

-106 KAELERGLAV
+106 KAELEREAARE
-116 KAEQQAR
+116 AEQKAR
-123 ASAQEAENMR
+123 ASAKEAENMR

-140 TLATQNME
+140 ALATQNME

-212 LDNAPRAKMRIGR
+212 LDNAPRARMRIGR
-225 VSGNPRAMAKLPYS
+225 VSGNPRVMAKIPYS
-239 SDKNAKKGYIIATDY
+239 YIKDSKMGYVIATDY
-254 GEISNFV
+254 GEICNLI
-261 PRVNSKGFV
+261 PKLNSKGIV
-270 DNYDEQTI
+270 DKYDEQII
-278 FNNPNYLFRDVCVAN
+278 FNNPNYLFRDICIVN
-293 GNILALDVSGTL
+293 GYILALDVSGTL
-305 VKTSFT
+305 VKTSL
-311 GTSTGTNN
+311 TSTND
-319 KRNRNEFAGRGQ
+319 KRTSNDVVGKGPRPAQ
-331 RPGQQIKEDGLISR
+331 RIKEDAFISR

-357 WCHLLQNSEGKIIAV
+357 WRHLLQNDENKIIAV
-372 GEHQVVWLDASGTSI
+372 GEHQVVWLDANGNNILHTHSI
-387 LYTHNIEDEISEAG
+387 TDEISEAG
-401 VFENVLVIFT
+401 VVENTLVIFT
-411 KTGKLHSFRNGKP
+411 KTGNLLTFNDGKP
-424 SVSKQ
+424 SVTTR

-440 YYYMKGKGM
+440 YYYMKDKGM
-449 HVLGTEDGDV
+449 HILGTEDGDV
-459 LMYDKDMKYVRS
+459 LLYDKDHKYIKS

-481 MEHLGWCLATSSYD
+481 MEQLGWCLATSSYD
-495 HRICLWNLEDL
+495 HKICLWNLNDL

-514 VHYDKWPLSFTTNK
+514 VYYDKWPLSFTTNR

-558 HIERDFTPQEW
+558 HIERNFTPQEW

>member
-6 ISRKK
+6 STKKK
-11 LKDNISGVAS
+11 LIGNISGVAS
-21 EVGTHIAIA
+21 EVGTHIAVA
-30 VIAGLIVYVF
+30 VIACIIAYVF
-40 ASSGYESEISEL
+40 ASSSYESEIAEL
-52 NNRIEEMKSAERNAL
+52 NNRIEEMTSAERNAL

-90 RERAE
+90 RMRAE

-106 KAELERGLAV
+106 KAELEREVA
-116 KAEQQAR
+116 KEAEQKAR
-123 ASAQEAENMR
+123 ASAKEAENMR

-140 TLATQNME
+140 ALATRNME
-148 EALKAR
+148 EALQAR

-212 LDNAPRAKMRIGR
+212 LYNAPRAKMHIGR
-225 VSGNPRAMAKLPYS
+225 VSGNPRAMAKIPHSYIKDS
-239 SDKNAKKGYIIATDY
+239 QMGYIIVTDY
-254 GEISNFV
+254 GEICNLI
-261 PRVNSKGFV
+261 PKLNSKGII
-270 DNYDEQTI
+270 DRYDKQTI
-278 FNNPNYLFRDVCVAN
+278 FNNPNYLFRDVCIID
-293 GNILALDVSGTL
+293 GYILALDVSGTL
-305 VKTSFT
+305 IKTT
-311 GTSTGTNN
+311 LTSANDKRTNN
-319 KRNRNEFAGRGQ
+319 DFMGKGP
-331 RPGQQIKEDGLISR
+331 RPAQHIKEDAVISR

-357 WCHLLQNSEGKIIAV
+357 WRHLLQNDEGRIIAV
-372 GEHQVVWLDASGTSI
+372 GEHQVVWLDASGNNILHTHSI
-387 LYTHNIEDEISEAG
+387 TDEISEAG
-401 VFENVLVIFT
+401 VFGNTLVIFT
-411 KTGKLHSFRNGKP
+411 KTGDLLTFKDGKP
-424 SVSKQ
+424 SISTR

-440 YYYMKGKGM
+440 YYYMKNKGM
-449 HVLGTEDGDV
+449 HILGTEDGDV
-459 LMYDKDMKYVRS
+459 LLYDKKYKYIKS

-495 HRICLWNLEDL
+495 HKICLWNLEDL

-514 VHYDKWPLSFTTNK
+514 VYYDKWPLSFTTNM

-534 VGLADGDIE
+534 TGLADGDIE
-543 SLHISVEDNKDNVHD
+543 SLHISVENNKDNVHD
-558 HIERDFTPQEW
+558 NIERNFTPQEW

>member
-6 ISRKK
+6 STKKK
-11 LKDNISGVAS
+11 LIGNISGVAS
-21 EVGTHIAIA
+21 EVGTHIAVA
-30 VIAGLIVYVF
+30 VIACIIAYVF
-40 ASSGYESEISEL
+40 ASSSYESEIAEL
-52 NNRIEEMKSAERNAL
+52 NNRIEEMTSAERNAL

-90 RERAE
+90 RMRAE

-106 KAELERGLAV
+106 KAELEREVA
-116 KAEQQAR
+116 KEAEQKAR
-123 ASAQEAENMR
+123 ASAKEAETMR

-140 TLATQNME
+140 ALATRNME
-148 EALKAR
+148 EALQAR

-212 LDNAPRAKMRIGR
+212 LYNAPRAKMHIGR
-225 VSGNPRAMAKLPYS
+225 VSGNPRAMAKIPHSYIKDS
-239 SDKNAKKGYIIATDY
+239 QMGYIIVTDY
-254 GEISNFV
+254 GEICNLI
-261 PRVNSKGFV
+261 PKLNSKGII
-270 DNYDEQTI
+270 DRYDKQTI
-278 FNNPNYLFRDVCVAN
+278 FNNPSYLFRDVCIID
-293 GNILALDVSGTL
+293 GYILALDVSGTL
-305 VKTSFT
+305 IKTT
-311 GTSTGTNN
+311 LTSANDKRTNN
-319 KRNRNEFAGRGQ
+319 DFMGKGP
-331 RPGQQIKEDGLISR
+331 RPAQHIKEDAVISR

-357 WCHLLQNSEGKIIAV
+357 WRHLLQNDEGRIIAV
-372 GEHQVVWLDASGTSI
+372 GEHQVVWLDASGNNILHTHSI
-387 LYTHNIEDEISEAG
+387 TDEISEAG
-401 VFENVLVIFT
+401 VFGNTLVIFT
-411 KTGKLHSFRNGKP
+411 KTGDLLTFKDGKP
-424 SVSKQ
+424 SISTR

-440 YYYMKGKGM
+440 YYYMKNKGM
-449 HVLGTEDGDV
+449 HILGTEDGDV
-459 LMYDKDMKYVRS
+459 LLYDKKYKYIKS

-495 HRICLWNLEDL
+495 HKICLWNLEDL

-514 VHYDKWPLSFTTNK
+514 VYYDKWPLSFTTNM

-534 VGLADGDIE
+534 TGLADGDIE
-543 SLHISVEDNKDNVHD
+543 SLHISVENNKDNVHD
-558 HIERDFTPQEW
+558 NIERNFTPQEW

>member
-6 ISRKK
+6 LNKKK

-30 VIAGLIVYVF
+30 VIAGLIVYVV
-40 ASSGYESEISEL
+40 ASSGYESEIAEL

-90 RERAE
+90 RMRAE

-106 KAELERGLAV
+106 KAELEREAAKEAER
-116 KAEQQAR
+116 KAN
-123 ASAQEAENMR
+123 ASATEANNMR

-148 EALKAR
+148 EAQKAR

-173 ITQYKSGDKSLAAL
+173 ITQFKSGDKSLAAL
-187 LAYSAWYYTDKF
+187 LAYSAWYYADKF

-212 LDNAPRAKMRIGR
+212 LDNAPQSKMHIGR
-225 VSGNPRAMAKLPYS
+225 VSGNPRAIVHTANN
-239 SDKNAKKGYIIATDY
+239 DKNKDEEYVIISDY
-254 GEISNFV
+254 GEISYLTPKTNDSGNIIGYNQH
-261 PRVNSKGFV
+261 R
-270 DNYDEQTI
+270 I
-278 FNNPNYLFRDVCVAN
+278 FNNPNYLFRDVCIVN
-293 GNILALDVSGTL
+293 GEILALDVTGML
-305 VKTSFT
+305 LKTAMKHVQ
-311 GTSTGTNN
+311 N
-319 KRNRNEFAGRGQ
+319 KHKHHEFIGRGQ
-331 RPGQQIKEDGLISR
+331 QPIMEDGVTSR

-357 WCHLLQNSEGKIIAV
+357 WRHLLRNRNGNIIAV
-372 GEHQVVWLDASGTSI
+372 GEHQVIWLDATGT
-387 LYTHNIEDEISEAG
+387 NIIHSHRIDDLITEAG
-401 VFENVLVIFT
+401 VYENFLGIFT
-411 KTGKLHSFRNGKP
+411 KTGKLLTFLDGKP
-424 SVSKQ
+424 AGSSQV
-429 ISLPRN
+429 SLPRN

-440 YYYMKGKGM
+440 YYYMKNKGM
-449 HVLGTEDGDV
+449 HIVGTEDGDV
-459 LMYDKDMKYVRS
+459 IVYDKDFKYVKS

-481 MEHLGWCLATSSYD
+481 MENLGWCLATSSYD
-495 HRICLWNLEDL
+495 HKICLWNLNDI
-506 NTQIAPIE
+506 NRQVAPIE
-514 VHYDKWPLSFTTNK
+514 VYYDKWPLCFTTNK
-528 DNWTLI
+528 DNWTLL
-534 VGLADGDIE
+534 VGLAEGNIE
-543 SLHISVEDNKDNVHD
+543 SLHISVEDNKNNVHD

>member
-40 ASSGYESEISEL
+40 ASSGYESEIAEL

-106 KAELERGLAV
+106 KAELEREIA
-116 KAEQQAR
+116 KEAEQKAR

-140 TLATQNME
+140 ALATQNME

-173 ITQYKSGDKSLAAL
+173 ITQYQSGDKSLAAL

-199 KGNVYHQ
+199 KGNIYHQ

-212 LDNAPRAKMRIGR
+212 LDNAPKARMRIGR
-225 VSGNPRAMAKLPYS
+225 VSGNPRAMAKIPYS
-239 SDKNAKKGYIIATDY
+239 YMKDSKIGYIIATDY
-254 GEISNFV
+254 GEISNLI
-261 PRVNSKGFV
+261 PKLNSKGV
-270 DNYDEQTI
+270 VEKYDEQTI
-278 FNNPNYLFRDVCVAN
+278 FNDPNYLFRDVCISN
-293 GNILALDVSGTL
+293 GYVMALDVSGTL
-305 VKTSFT
+305 VKTSL
-311 GTSTGTNN
+311 TSTNGERTNN
-319 KRNRNEFAGRGQ
+319 DFAGKGPRSAQ
-331 RPGQQIKEDGLISR
+331 RIKEDAVISR

-357 WCHLLQNSEGKIIAV
+357 WRHLLQNDENKIIAV
-372 GEHQVVWLDASGTSI
+372 GEHQVVWLDASGNNILHTHSI
-387 LYTHNIEDEISEAG
+387 NDEISEAG
-401 VFENVLVIFT
+401 VFDNTLVVFT
-411 KTGKLHSFRNGKP
+411 KTGNLLTFIDGKP
-424 SVSKQ
+424 SVSTR

-449 HVLGTEDGDV
+449 HILGTEDGDV
-459 LMYDKDMKYVRS
+459 LLYDKDHKYVKS

-495 HRICLWNLEDL
+495 HKICLWNLEDL

-514 VHYDKWPLSFTTNK
+514 VHYNKWPLSFTTNR

-534 VGLADGDIE
+534 VGLADGEIQ

>member
-30 VIAGLIVYVF
+30 VIAGLIVYVL
-40 ASSGYESEISEL
+40 ASSGYESEIAEL

-106 KAELERGLAV
+106 KAELEREIARE
-116 KAEQQAR
+116 AEQKAR
-123 ASAQEAENMR
+123 ASAKEAENMR

-140 TLATQNME
+140 ALATQNME

-173 ITQYKSGDKSLAAL
+173 ITQYNSGDKSLAAL

-212 LDNAPRAKMRIGR
+212 LDNAPRARMRIGR
-225 VSGNPRAMAKLPYS
+225 VSGNPRAMVKIPFSYIKDS
-239 SDKNAKKGYIIATDY
+239 KIGYIIATDY
-254 GEISNFV
+254 GEISNLI
-261 PRVNSKGFV
+261 PKLNSKGV
-270 DNYDEQTI
+270 VEKYDEQTI
-278 FNNPNYLFRDVCVAN
+278 FNDPHYLFRDVCISN
-293 GNILALDVSGTL
+293 GFILALDVSGTL
-305 VKTSFT
+305 VKTSL
-311 GTSTGTNN
+311 TSTNDKRTNN
-319 KRNRNEFAGRGQ
+319 DFAEKGPRPAQ
-331 RPGQQIKEDGLISR
+331 RIKDDAVVSR

-357 WCHLLQNSEGKIIAV
+357 WSHLLQNDESKIIAV
-372 GEHQVVWLDASGTSI
+372 GEHQVVWLDASGNNILHTHSI
-387 LYTHNIEDEISEAG
+387 TDEISEAG
-401 VFENVLVIFT
+401 VFENTLVIFT
-411 KTGKLHSFRNGKP
+411 KTGKLLTFIDGKP
-424 SVSKQ
+424 SVNTR

-449 HVLGTEDGDV
+449 HILGTEDGDV
-459 LMYDKDMKYVRS
+459 LLYDKDHKYVKS

-514 VHYDKWPLSFTTNK
+514 VHYNKWPLSFTTNR

-534 VGLADGDIE
+534 VGLADGEIQ

-569 EYYIGEGVKYRRFKE
+569 KYYIGEGVKYRRFKE

>member
-1 MNLKK
+1 MTG
-6 ISRKK
+6 
-11 LKDNISGVAS
+11 NISGVAS
-21 EVGTHIAIA
+21 ELGTHIAIA

-90 RERAE
+90 RMRAE

-133 AIAEQQS
+133 LIAEQQS
-140 TLATQNME
+140 VLATQHME
-148 EALKAR
+148 EAINAR

-173 ITQYKSGDKSLAAL
+173 ITQFKSGDKSLAAL

-212 LDNAPRAKMRIGR
+212 LDNAPRAKMHIGR
-225 VSGNPRAMAKLPYS
+225 VTGNPRAMIKVPEIYEK
-239 SDKNAKKGYIIATDY
+239 DGVKGYVIATDY
-254 GEISNFV
+254 GEICNLT
-261 PRVNSKGFV
+261 PKLDTNGNLDK
-270 DNYDEQTI
+270 YDEKRI
-278 FNNPNYLFRDVCVAN
+278 LNNQDYLFRDVCVA
-293 GNILALDVSGTL
+293 GGDILALDVSGML
-305 VKTSFT
+305 VKARFSMA
-311 GTSTGTNN
+311 
-319 KRNRNEFAGRGQ
+319 KNRLEPKDFMGRGQ
-331 RPGQQIKEDGLISR
+331 HPRQEDAVVSR

-357 WCHLLQNSEGKIIAV
+357 WRHLLQNYDGKIIAV
-372 GEHQVVWLDASGTSI
+372 GEHQIVWLDAGGNNILHTHSI
-387 LYTHNIEDEISEAG
+387 TDEISEAG
-401 VFENVLVIFT
+401 VTNNTLVIFT
-411 KTGKLHSFRNGKP
+411 KTGNLFTFNDGKP
-424 SVSKQ
+424 SSSTH

-440 YYYMKGKGM
+440 YYYMKDKGM
-449 HVLGTEDGDV
+449 HILGTEDGDV
-459 LMYDKDMKYVRS
+459 LLYDKNHKHIKS

-495 HRICLWNLEDL
+495 HKICLWNLNDID
-506 NTQIAPIE
+506 TQIAPIE
-514 VHYDKWPLSFTTNK
+514 VYYDKWPLCFTTNK

-543 SLHISVEDNKDNVHD
+543 SLHISVDDNKNCVHD
-558 HIERDFTPQEW
+558 HIDRDFTPQEW
-569 EYYIGEGVKYRRFKE
+569 EYYIGKGVKYRRFKE

>member
-40 ASSGYESEISEL
+40 ASSGYESEIAEL

-106 KAELERGLAV
+106 KAELEREIARE
-116 KAEQQAR
+116 AEQKAR
-123 ASAQEAENMR
+123 ASAKEAENMR

-212 LDNAPRAKMRIGR
+212 LDNAPRAKMHIGR

-239 SDKNAKKGYIIATDY
+239 SDKDAKKGYIIATDY

-261 PRVNSKGFV
+261 PKVNSKGFV

-278 FNNPNYLFRDVCVAN
+278 FNNPNYLFRDVCISN
-293 GNILALDVSGTL
+293 GFILALDVSGTL
-305 VKTSFT
+305 VKTSL
-311 GTSTGTNN
+311 TSTNDKRTNN
-319 KRNRNEFAGRGQ
+319 DFAGKGPRPAQ
-331 RPGQQIKEDGLISR
+331 RIKDDAVVSR

-357 WCHLLQNSEGKIIAV
+357 WRHLLQNDESKIIAV
-372 GEHQVVWLDASGTSI
+372 GEHQVVWLDASGNNILHTHSI
-387 LYTHNIEDEISEAG
+387 TDEISEAG
-401 VFENVLVIFT
+401 VFENTLVIFT
-411 KTGKLHSFRNGKP
+411 KTGKLLTFIDGKP
-424 SVSKQ
+424 SNSSH

-440 YYYMKGKGM
+440 YYYMKDRGM
-449 HVLGTEDGDV
+449 HILGTEDGDV
-459 LMYDKDMKYVRS
+459 LLYDSDYKYVKS

-514 VHYDKWPLSFTTNK
+514 VHYNKWPLSFTTNR

-534 VGLADGDIE
+534 VGLADGEIQ

-569 EYYIGEGVKYRRFKE
+569 KYYIGEGVKYRRFKE